1 MMKDNSEHFNDKGEV
16 MGMLRIWWFWE
27 WCDDGDRHIVV
38 MKISK
43 LSQPW
48 YSDYDNNGDDV
59 EQFF

>member
-1 MMKDNSEHFNDKGEV
+1 MNIFNDKGEV

-27 WCDDGDRHIVV
+27 WCDDGDRHIVG

-59 EQFF
+59 GQFF